1 MTDDLSKK
9 GPADRTKVNVN
20 EPWELKY
27 WTKTLNVAEE
37 KLKAAVKTVGTKV
50 GDVRKHLSGK

>member
-1 MTDDLSKK
+1 MSDDLSKK

-27 WTKTLNVAEE
+27 WTKTLNVAEV
-37 KLKAAVKTVGTKV
+37 KLKAAVKAVGTKV
-50 GDVRKHLSGK
+50 EDVRKHLGK